1 MTAWQRRKIF
11 VSTTWNSGC
20 SSIKRSFQNKLC
32 WEISNN
38 HFPFRKIYLAATR
51 QTSIINKW
59 ESVGFIVQSNDD
71 ITIVGNPD
79 TREVFRYNVI
89 FHNDQSISNKIQ
101 TRAEFVRPVW
111 YCPWCKLQSSWLLMN
126 DNVFHLTKPAHSSI
140 QKSVCWTANKTSG
153 IKHKFLHKI
162 LTFRA

>member
-11 VSTTWNSGC
+11 ISTTWNSGC
-20 SSIKRSFQNKLC
+20 SSIKRFFQNKVC

-38 HFPFRKIYLAATR
+38 HFPFCKIYLAATR

-71 ITIVGNPD
+71 ITIGGNPD
-79 TREVFRYNVI
+79 TWEVFRYNVI
-89 FHNDQSISNKIQ
+89 FHNEHFVQIETSL
-101 TRAEFVRPVW
+101 EFVRPLW

-140 QKSVCWTANKTSG
+140 QKSVCWTAYKLRG
-153 IKHKFLHKI
+153 V
-162 LTFRA
+162 